1 VIDLS
6 NHRLPKVLGE
16 LKITGFSNYLHPYDA
31 KTVIG
36 FGQET
41 NDQGQQTGLKVT
53 LFDVSNVNSPRSLYD
68 YVLPVQY
75 VYSTAQWEHKAFLF
89 SREKNLMVVP
99 ASYYNYQNNA
109 NGPNSFNGAMVFH
122 VKRDAS
128 GASIQLRAIVNH
140 LLTANDKFYTRYV
153 ERSLYI
159 ENMLYTKSQ
168 CLLRVH
174 NLERLQRVLNLGL
187 NCEYNPET
195 PINPPA
201 LPVFNPPAPLQISGL
216 IPVV

>member
-1 VIDLS
+1 MIDLS

-41 NDQGQQTGLKVT
+41 NDQGQQTGLKVS
-53 LFDVSNVNSPRSLYD
+53 LFDVSNVNSPQSLYD

-140 LLTANDKFYTRYV
+140 LLTAND
-153 ERSLYI
+153 
-159 ENMLYTKSQ
+159 
-168 CLLRVH
+168 
-174 NLERLQRVLNLGL
+174 
-187 NCEYNPET
+187 
-195 PINPPA
+195 
-201 LPVFNPPAPLQISGL
+201 
-216 IPVV
+216 